1 MARVP
6 ALEADKMT
14 PEQKRVHDEILK
26 RIPHGVVRGPFAVL
40 LNAPAFADGAIRSYT
55 ALREAR
61 LERRLVELMILVV
74 ARFHS
79 AQYEWFAHRP
89 RAIEAGVA
97 ATTIAEIAERRAPEL
112 VREDEKL
119 VYDVVTELLATRRLS
134 AASYARAQA
143 LLGTEP
149 LVELIA
155 GAGYY
160 TMVALT
166 INAFDVDV
174 PEGARPL
181 PD

>member
-1 MARVP
+1 MARAP
-6 ALEADKMT
+6 ALEPDRLT
-14 PEQKRVHDEILK
+14 TEQKRVHDEIAK

-40 LNAPAFADGAIRSYT
+40 LNAPALADGAIRTYT

-79 AQYEWFAHRP
+79 AQYEWFAHGP
-89 RAIEAGVA
+89 RALEAGIA
-97 ATTIAEIAERRAPEL
+97 AETVEAIRQRRAPAL

-119 VYDVVTELLATRRLS
+119 VYDVVTELLVTRRLS
-134 AASYARAQA
+134 AASYERAQA
-143 LLGTEP
+143 LLGTER
-149 LVELIA
+149 LVELIG
-155 GAGYY
+155 GAGFY

>member
-1 MARVP
+1 MARAP
-6 ALEADKMT
+6 ALEPDKLT
-14 PEQKRVHDEILK
+14 PEQKRVHDEIAK
-26 RIPHGVVRGPFAVL
+26 RIPHGVVRGPFAVM
-40 LNAPAFADGAIRSYT
+40 LNAPALADGAIRAYT

-79 AQYEWFAHRP
+79 AQYEWFAHGP
-89 RAIEAGVA
+89 RALEAGIAAATIEA
-97 ATTIAEIAERRAPEL
+97 IRERRTPAL

-134 AASYARAQA
+134 AASYERAQA
-143 LLGTEP
+143 LLGTER
-149 LVELIA
+149 LVELIG
-155 GAGYY
+155 GAGFY